1 VAGAGASQPRGAEAI
16 VLVPTYNESE
26 SLPTILARIRA
37 AVPDADILVID
48 DASPDGTGELADRL
62 AATDPHI
69 GVLHRAGKEGL
80 GPAYRAGFQAALERG
95 YRYLVQMDA
104 DGSHPPGTLPA
115 MLAVASSD
123 QGADLVIGSRWVP
136 GGSTVNWPR
145 RRELLSRAA
154 NGYAGWIL
162 RVRVA
167 DVTAGYRVYRAEA
180 MRELDLDSIR
190 SQGYY
195 FQVEMTVR
203 ILDAGG
209 SVAEVPIVFAEREA
223 GSSKMT
229 FGIIAEAMI
238 KVTLLG
244 LRRLGRRRPQP
255 REHLSVTRS

>member
-1 VAGAGASQPRGAEAI
+1 MVREAAFQAGAADTV

-26 SLPTILARIRA
+26 SLPPILARIRA
-37 AVPDADILVID
+37 AVPGADILVID
-48 DASPDGTGELADRL
+48 DASPDGTGALADRL
-62 AATDPHI
+62 AAADPHI
-69 GVLHRAGKEGL
+69 GVLHREGKEGL

-104 DGSHPPGTLPA
+104 DGSHPPETLPE
-115 MLAVASSD
+115 MLAVAASD
-123 QGADLVIGSRWVP
+123 RGADLVIGSRWVP
-136 GGSTVNWPR
+136 GGRTVNWPR
-145 RRELLSRAA
+145 RRELLSRTA

-162 RVRVA
+162 RVKVA
-167 DVTAGYRVYRAEA
+167 DITAGYRVYRAAA
-180 MRELDLDSIR
+180 MRGLELDSIR

-209 SVAEVPIVFAEREA
+209 TVAEVPIVFAEREA

-229 FGIIAEAMI
+229 FGIIAEAMV

-244 LRRLGRRRPQP
+244 IRRLGRRRSRV
-255 REHLSVTRS
+255 REQVAVTDS